1 MEFQLVVL
9 VESPLEEDG
18 AYGYDGDNADL
29 SEILKDLISKIWS
42 CIETNIIYRE
52 KSAIAEVSFFYT
64 CIITPG

>member
-29 SEILKDLISKIWS
+29 SEILKGLISKIWG
-42 CIETNIIYRE
+42 CIETNVI
-52 KSAIAEVSFFYT
+52 
-64 CIITPG
+64 